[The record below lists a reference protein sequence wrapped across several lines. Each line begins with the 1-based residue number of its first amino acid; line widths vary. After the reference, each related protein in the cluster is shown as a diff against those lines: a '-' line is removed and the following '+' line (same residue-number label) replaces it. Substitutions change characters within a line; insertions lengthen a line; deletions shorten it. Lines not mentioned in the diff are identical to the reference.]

1 LNSEVEKA
9 IKNMREKK
17 ATGDDGVP
25 EDVFKLLGEYG
36 LRLVTVMIKNI
47 GPRIS
52 FKLQRLP

>member
-1 LNSEVEKA
+1 MEKA
-9 IKNMREKK
+9 IKNMRGKK

-25 EDVFKLLGEYG
+25 EDVFRLLGEDG
-36 LRLVTVMIKNI
+36 LRLMTVMIKNI

>member
-1 LNSEVEKA
+1 MEKV

-17 ATGDDGVP
+17 DTGEDGVP
-25 EDVFKLLGEYG
+25 EDVFRLLGEDG
-36 LRLVTVMIKNI
+36 LRLMTVMIKNK

>member
-1 LNSEVEKA
+1 VEKA

-17 ATGDDGVP
+17 ATGYHGVP
-25 EDVFKLLGEYG
+25 ENVFKLLGKDG
-36 LRLVTVMIKNI
+36 LRLTTVIIKNI

>member
-1 LNSEVEKA
+1 LNSGVEKA
-9 IKNMREKK
+9 IKNMRGKK

-25 EDVFKLLGEYG
+25 EDVFRLLGEDG
-36 LRLVTVMIKNI
+36 LRLMTVMIKNI

>member
-1 LNSEVEKA
+1 VKWKKT

-17 ATGDDGVP
+17 ATADDVP
-25 EDVFKLLGEYG
+25 EDVLKFWGEDGVG
-36 LRLVTVMIKNI
+36 LMTVMIKNI